1 MSPFRRNWEQH
12 SFNKVEHQDFEELE
26 TENWEETLDDG
37 EEDLTLVLDDA
48 QDALSRFMS
57 RESRRGEKREQTSRK
72 QRQAW
77 Q

>member
-26 TENWEETLDDG
+26 NWEETLGDE

-57 RESRRGEKREQTSRK
+57 RESRRGEKREQTSKK